1 MIALCYHPALATFP
15 TCQEVGERLLCV
27 SRASPPLGS
36 PAEPAPALAAALS
49 FTLHHIPAT

>member
-1 MIALCYHPALATFP
+1 MIALCYHPALANFP

-27 SRASPPLGS
+27 SRVSPPLGS